1 MPSVNPVVEPEVIDP
16 ILIAGNPQTSYKPL
30 VSAPLMIVYG
40 AILVSLALSYGLVA
54 LIPD

>member
-1 MPSVNPVVEPEVIDP
+1 MGIL
-16 ILIAGNPQTSYKPL
+16 ILIAGNPQTSYQPL